1 MASPFTV
8 FRKNQR
14 LAMAILVGVA
24 LLAFVIAPALQSVID
39 RSYQNMAAGTGAKK
53 TLVSWRGSSVNGEQA
68 QRLLQKNYQCQSFLQ
83 RVASEVIKG
92 GGSPKVPGFRSDGR
106 SIDLG
111 LTPNNQIAVLRS
123 QILAAKAK
131 EMGIDFDDSAVDS
144 YLRAFTDG
152 RITTQRFAEMMREQ
166 DKLSRFDL
174 YQFLKT
180 EFAANVIEKAA
191 MAGLTDGSMPVLTP
205 GKNWQMFLRFRQRAR
220 IEAFPVL
227 VDDFLPQVTGTPSDA
242 ELQALFAE
250 GKERPADRFR
260 PEPGFLR
267 RYAADLEFVS
277 GSLEKFVASEQ
288 AKLTEEQILKAYEER
303 VKEGRFQ
310 VPVPATTEPP
320 AAATPATQPDTTTPE
335 PATPEPAPANTPQPN
350 SPAPEAGTPA
360 DPSAASPAP
369 TSSNDGTESEKTP
382 PTGDRPPAVEAPGEP
397 GGGEPAAGD
406 QAQQP
411 GRSAVRLVSFQ
422 EQVATEGAV
431 QEPPPASDATTIAA
445 PEEGQPPAPAGA
457 STPAATSTVTPPA
470 MRTQTLDEVRAQLTR
485 DLAMNDARTKMTE
498 ALEKVQNQMLTY
510 SEEMQIYLRSQEAG
524 DTSVAK
530 PAPID
535 LAKVADEAGLTYGR
549 TGMVDADSVQS
560 LPIGRSNVG
569 QASFASQVLVPGLG
583 TYQPFSSNALELDAG
598 FTTYLFWKTEERDV
612 KVPTFSEAKEEVV
625 AAWKR
630 AEARKLAEK
639 KAQDLVGLLDQQT
652 ESPWNAVLSET
663 ERPLVV
669 QPSTFS
675 WMQPPQSFLGAPF
688 LSTVEGVESPGEEF
702 MRQVFSTPV
711 GKSTVAPNAPKS
723 IYYVARVTEV
733 IPQGKDLQEMF
744 ARTPIQ
750 MESRQLGFMENQPIF
765 ADWYRQL
772 ESEMQVKWAGEGGQ

>member
-39 RSYQNMAAGTGAKK
+39 RSYQNMAAGSGAKK
-53 TLVSWRGSSVNGEQA
+53 TLVSWRGSTVNGEQA

-111 LTPNNQIAVLRS
+111 LTPNNQTAVLRS

-180 EFAANVIEKAA
+180 EFSANVIEKAA

-242 ELQALFAE
+242 DLQTLFDA

-277 GSLEKFVASEQ
+277 GSLEKFVAAEQ

-320 AAATPATQPDTTTPE
+320 AAATPAPPATQPD
-335 PATPEPAPANTPQPN
+335 PATPEP
-350 SPAPEAGTPA
+350 SPASTPEPSPSTPESSTPSDPPTPTSSSEGKEPEKA
-360 DPSAASPAP
+360 PSAA
-369 TSSNDGTESEKTP
+369 
-382 PTGDRPPAVEAPGEP
+382 DRPPAVEAPGEP

-406 QAQQP
+406 QARRT

-422 EQVATEGAV
+422 EQPATETL
-431 QEPPPASDATTIAA
+431 P
-445 PEEGQPPAPAGA
+445 PEEGQPPAPVSATAPSAG
-457 STPAATSTVTPPA
+457 STGTPPA

-530 PAPID
+530 PSPID

-598 FTTYLFWKTEERDV
+598 FTTYLFWKTEERAA

-630 AEARKLAEK
+630 EEARKLAEK

-652 ESPWNAVLSET
+652 ESPWNAVLNET

-688 LSTVEGVESPGEEF
+688 LSTVEGVESPGEDF

-711 GKSTVAPNAPKS
+711 GKSTVASNAPKS
-723 IYYVARVTEV
+723 IYYVVRVTEV

-772 ESEMQVKWAGEGGQ
+772 ESEMQVKWADEEAQ

>member
-1 MASPFTV
+1 
-8 FRKNQR
+8 
-14 LAMAILVGVA
+14 MAILVGVA

-39 RSYQNMAAGTGAKK
+39 RSYQNMAAGSGAKR
-53 TLVSWRGSSVNGEQA
+53 TLVSWRGTSVNGEQA

-152 RITTQRFAEMMREQ
+152 RISTQRFAEMMREQ

-180 EFAANVIEKAA
+180 EFSANVIEKAA
-191 MAGLTDGSMPVLTP
+191 MAGLADGSMPVLTP

-227 VDDFLPQVTGTPSDA
+227 VDDFLPQVTETPSDA
-242 ELQALFAE
+242 ELQTLFDA

-277 GSLEKFVASEQ
+277 GSLEKFVSAEQ

-320 AAATPATQPDTTTPE
+320 AAAPGATPPTQPE
-335 PATPEPAPANTPQPN
+335 PATPEPAPANTPEPN
-350 SPAPEAGTPA
+350 PPSPEPDTPA
-360 DPSAASPAP
+360 DPANAPPAP
-369 TSSNDGTESEKTP
+369 SPSNDGAEPEKAP
-382 PTGDRPPAVEAPGEP
+382 PAGDRPPAVEAPGEP

-406 QAQQP
+406 QAQRT
-411 GRSAVRLVSFQ
+411 GRSEVRLVSFQ
-422 EQVATEGAV
+422 EQPATEGAV
-431 QEPPPASDATTIAA
+431 QEPSPPSDATTIAA
-445 PEEGQPPAPAGA
+445 PDEGQPPAPAGA
-457 STPAATSTVTPPA
+457 TAPVAGSTRAPPA

-510 SEEMQIYLRSQEAG
+510 SEEMQIHLRSQEAG

-598 FTTYLFWKTEERDV
+598 FTTYLFWKTEERAA
-612 KVPTFSEAKEEVV
+612 KVPTFSEAREEVV

-630 AEARKLAEK
+630 EKARKLAEK

-688 LSTVEGVESPGEEF
+688 LSTVEGVESPGEDF

-711 GKSTVAPNAPKS
+711 GKSTVAANAPKS
-723 IYYVARVTEV
+723 IYYVVRVAEV
-733 IPQGKDLQEMF
+733 IPQGKDLQELF

-765 ADWYRQL
+765 ADWYSQL
-772 ESEMQVKWAGEGGQ
+772 ESEMQVKWENEESQ

>member
-1 MASPFTV
+1 
-8 FRKNQR
+8 
-14 LAMAILVGVA
+14 MAILVGVA

-39 RSYQNMAAGTGAKK
+39 RSYQNMAAGSGAKK
-53 TLVSWRGSSVNGEQA
+53 TLVSWRGASVNGEQA

-152 RITTQRFAEMMREQ
+152 RITTQRFSEMMREQ

-227 VDDFLPQVTGTPSDA
+227 VDDFLPQVTGTPSDSD
-242 ELQALFAE
+242 LQALFDA

-277 GSLEKFVASEQ
+277 GSLEKFVAAEQ
-288 AKLTEEQILKAYEER
+288 SKLTEEQILKAYEER

-320 AAATPATQPDTTTPE
+320 AAANAAPPASDPTPANPYPSPASTPE
-335 PATPEPAPANTPQPN
+335 PSPPTPEG
-350 SPAPEAGTPA
+350 GTPF
-360 DPSAASPAP
+360 DPPAP
-369 TSSNDGTESEKTP
+369 TSSNEGTEPGKGP
-382 PTGDRPPAVEAPGEP
+382 PAADRPPAVEAPGEP
-397 GGGEPAAGD
+397 VGGGPAVGD
-406 QAQQP
+406 QSQRTS
-411 GRSAVRLVSFQ
+411 RSAVRLVSFQ
-422 EQVATEGAV
+422 EQSATEGSV
-431 QEPPPASDATTIAA
+431 QEPSPPSAATTIAP
-445 PEEGQPPAPAGA
+445 PEDGQPPAPTGPALTAPAGA
-457 STPAATSTVTPPA
+457 SAPAPGSTVTPPA

-598 FTTYLFWKTEERDV
+598 FTTYLFWKTEERAA

-630 AEARKLAEK
+630 EEARKLAEK
-639 KAQDLVGLLDQQT
+639 KAQELVGLLDQQT

-772 ESEMQVKWAGEGGQ
+772 ESEMQVKWAEEEGQ

>member
-39 RSYQNMAAGTGAKK
+39 RSYQNMAAGSGAKK

-242 ELQALFAE
+242 ELQTLFDA

-260 PEPGFLR
+260 PEAGFLR
-267 RYAADLEFVS
+267 RYGADLEFVS
-277 GSLEKFVASEQ
+277 GSLEKFVAAEQ

-310 VPVPATTEPP
+310 VPVPATTEPS
-320 AAATPATQPDTTTPE
+320 AAATPAAPATQPDPATPE
-335 PATPEPAPANTPQPN
+335 TATPEPAPANTPEP
-350 SPAPEAGTPA
+350 SPSAPDQGNPA
-360 DPSAASPAP
+360 DPAAAPSSSKDGAEPEKAPPA
-369 TSSNDGTESEKTP
+369 
-382 PTGDRPPAVEAPGEP
+382 GDRPPAVEAPGEP
-397 GGGEPAAGD
+397 GGGDPAVGD
-406 QAQQP
+406 QAKQT

-422 EQVATEGAV
+422 EQPATEGVA
-431 QEPPPASDATTIAA
+431 QEPSPPSESTTIAA
-445 PEEGQPPAPAGA
+445 PDEGQPPAPAGA
-457 STPAATSTVTPPA
+457 SATAAGSTVTPPA
-470 MRTQTLDEVRAQLTR
+470 MRTQTLDEVRTQLTR

-569 QASFASQVLVPGLG
+569 QASFASQILVPGLG

-598 FTTYLFWKTEERDV
+598 FTTYLFWKTEERAV
-612 KVPTFSEAKEEVV
+612 KVPTFAEAKEEVV

-630 AEARKLAEK
+630 DKARNLAEK

-688 LSTVEGVESPGEEF
+688 LSTVEGVESPGEDF

-711 GKSTVAPNAPKS
+711 GKSTVASNAPKS
-723 IYYVARVTEV
+723 IYYVVRVTEV
-733 IPQGKDLQEMF
+733 IPQGKDLQELF

-765 ADWYRQL
+765 ADWYNQL
-772 ESEMQVKWAGEGGQ
+772 ESEMQVQWAQDETQ

>member
-1 MASPFTV
+1 
-8 FRKNQR
+8 
-14 LAMAILVGVA
+14 MAILVGVA

-39 RSYQNMAAGTGAKK
+39 RSYQNMAAGSGAKR
-53 TLVSWRGSSVNGEQA
+53 TLVSWRGTSVNGEQA

-152 RITTQRFAEMMREQ
+152 RISTQRFAEMMREQ

-180 EFAANVIEKAA
+180 EFSANVIEKAA
-191 MAGLTDGSMPVLTP
+191 MAGLADGSMPVLTP

-227 VDDFLPQVTGTPSDA
+227 VDDFLPQVTETPSDA
-242 ELQALFAE
+242 ELQTLFDA

-277 GSLEKFVASEQ
+277 GSLEKFVSAEQ

-320 AAATPATQPDTTTPE
+320 TAAPGATPPTQPE
-335 PATPEPAPANTPQPN
+335 QATPEPAPANTPEPN
-350 SPAPEAGTPA
+350 PPSPEPGTPA
-360 DPSAASPAP
+360 DPANAPPAP
-369 TSSNDGTESEKTP
+369 SPSNDGAEPEKAP
-382 PTGDRPPAVEAPGEP
+382 PAGDRPPAVEAPGEP

-406 QAQQP
+406 QAQRT
-411 GRSAVRLVSFQ
+411 GRSEVRLVSFQ
-422 EQVATEGAV
+422 EQPAPEGAV
-431 QEPPPASDATTIAA
+431 QEPSPPSDATTIAA
-445 PEEGQPPAPAGA
+445 PDEGQPPAPANATAPVAGSTGA
-457 STPAATSTVTPPA
+457 PPA

-510 SEEMQIYLRSQEAG
+510 SEEMQIHLRSQEAG

-598 FTTYLFWKTEERDV
+598 FTTYLFWKTEERAA
-612 KVPTFSEAKEEVV
+612 KVPTFSEAREEVV

-630 AEARKLAEK
+630 EKARKLAEK

-688 LSTVEGVESPGEEF
+688 LSTVEGVESPGEDF

-711 GKSTVAPNAPKS
+711 GKSTVAANAPKS
-723 IYYVARVTEV
+723 IYYVVRVAEV
-733 IPQGKDLQEMF
+733 IPQGKDLQELF

-765 ADWYRQL
+765 ADWYSQL
-772 ESEMQVKWAGEGGQ
+772 ESEMQVKWENEESQ

>member
-320 AAATPATQPDTTTPE
+320 AAATPATQPEPATPE

-350 SPAPEAGTPA
+350 SPAPEAGTPT
-360 DPSAASPAP
+360 DPVTAPPDSSPSKDGAEPEKAP
-369 TSSNDGTESEKTP
+369 P
-382 PTGDRPPAVEAPGEP
+382 AGDRPPAVEAPGEP
-397 GGGEPAAGD
+397 GGGEPAVGD
-406 QAQQP
+406 QAQQT

-422 EQVATEGAV
+422 EQPATEGVV
-431 QEPPPASDATTIAA
+431 QEPSPPSEATTIAA
-445 PEEGQPPAPAGA
+445 PDEGQPPAPAGA
-457 STPAATSTVTPPA
+457 TTAPAAGSTVTPPA

-498 ALEKVQNQMLTY
+498 ALEKVQN
-510 SEEMQIYLRSQEAG
+510 
-524 DTSVAK
+524 
-530 PAPID
+530 
-535 LAKVADEAGLTYGR
+535 
-549 TGMVDADSVQS
+549 
-560 LPIGRSNVG
+560 
-569 QASFASQVLVPGLG
+569 
-583 TYQPFSSNALELDAG
+583 
-598 FTTYLFWKTEERDV
+598 
-612 KVPTFSEAKEEVV
+612 
-625 AAWKR
+625 
-630 AEARKLAEK
+630 
-639 KAQDLVGLLDQQT
+639 
-652 ESPWNAVLSET
+652 
-663 ERPLVV
+663 
-669 QPSTFS
+669 
-675 WMQPPQSFLGAPF
+675 
-688 LSTVEGVESPGEEF
+688 
-702 MRQVFSTPV
+702 
-711 GKSTVAPNAPKS
+711 
-723 IYYVARVTEV
+723 
-733 IPQGKDLQEMF
+733 
-744 ARTPIQ
+744 
-750 MESRQLGFMENQPIF
+750 
-765 ADWYRQL
+765 
-772 ESEMQVKWAGEGGQ
+772 

>member
-1 MASPFTV
+1 
-8 FRKNQR
+8 
-14 LAMAILVGVA
+14 MAILVGVA

-39 RSYQNMAAGTGAKK
+39 RSYQNMAAGSGAKR
-53 TLVSWRGSSVNGEQA
+53 TLVSWRGTSVNGEQA

-152 RITTQRFAEMMREQ
+152 RISTQRFAEMMREQ

-180 EFAANVIEKAA
+180 EFSANVIEKAA
-191 MAGLTDGSMPVLTP
+191 MAGLADGSMPVLTP

-227 VDDFLPQVTGTPSDA
+227 VDDFLPQVTETPSDA
-242 ELQALFAE
+242 ELQTLFDA

-277 GSLEKFVASEQ
+277 GSLEKFVSAEQ

-320 AAATPATQPDTTTPE
+320 AAAPGATPPTQPE
-335 PATPEPAPANTPQPN
+335 PATPEPAPANTPEPN
-350 SPAPEAGTPA
+350 PPSPEPGTPA
-360 DPSAASPAP
+360 DPANAPPAP
-369 TSSNDGTESEKTP
+369 SPSNDGAEPEKAP
-382 PTGDRPPAVEAPGEP
+382 PAGDRPPAVEAPGEP

-406 QAQQP
+406 QAQRT
-411 GRSAVRLVSFQ
+411 GRSEVRLVSFQ
-422 EQVATEGAV
+422 EQPATEGVA
-431 QEPPPASDATTIAA
+431 QDPTPPSDTPAIVA
-445 PEEGQPPAPAGA
+445 PDEGQPPAPAGA
-457 STPAATSTVTPPA
+457 TAPVAGSTGAPPA

-510 SEEMQIYLRSQEAG
+510 SEEMQIHLRSQEAG

-598 FTTYLFWKTEERDV
+598 FTTYLFWKTEERAA
-612 KVPTFSEAKEEVV
+612 KVPTFSEAREEVV

-630 AEARKLAEK
+630 EKARKLAEK

-688 LSTVEGVESPGEEF
+688 LSTVEGVESPGEDF

-711 GKSTVAPNAPKS
+711 GKSTVAANAPKS
-723 IYYVARVTEV
+723 IYYVVRVAEV
-733 IPQGKDLQEMF
+733 IPQGKDLQELF

-765 ADWYRQL
+765 ADWYSQL
-772 ESEMQVKWAGEGGQ
+772 ESEMQVKWENEESQ